1 MQSAVKKLRLVID
14 NIDSLIIK
22 LLNKRLKTSAGIQK
36 IKSASLPF
44 SPSREKQILAKC
56 PAGEIFS
63 IYLAVLMNSRKFAK
77 NIKWYYISGAD
88 KKSDEKAMAL
98 FSKIF
103 GSGIS
108 PSVLGG
114 EKNLKEALAGKA
126 VIISPRGDLSG
137 AAECGYKMK
146 LYKYCDY
153 KIKNRPVFSF
163 YSTIEPAFES
173 DLDAVIDIK

>member
-36 IKSASLPF
+36 IKNAALPF

-63 IYLAVLMNSRKFAK
+63 IYLSVLMNSRKFAK

-88 KKSDEKAMAL
+88 QKADQKALAL

-103 GSGIS
+103 GPAIA
-108 PSVLGG
+108 PAVIVG
-114 EKNLKEALAGKA
+114 EKNLKDGNVEFKA
-126 VIISPRGDLSG
+126 RKDDKTKAEIIKTD
-137 AAECGYKMK
+137 
-146 LYKYCDY
+146 
-153 KIKNRPVFSF
+153 KIVEYIKSKIQESLKNG
-163 YSTIEPAFES
+163 
-173 DLDAVIDIK
+173 

>member
-36 IKSASLPF
+36 IKNAGLPF
-44 SPSREKQILAKC
+44 SPAREKQILAKC

-63 IYLAVLMNSRKFAK
+63 IYLSVLMNSRKFAK

-88 KKSDEKAMAL
+88 QKADQKALAL

-103 GSGIS
+103 GPAIA
-108 PSVLGG
+108 PAVIVG
-114 EKNLKEALAGKA
+114 EKNLKEALAGKS
-126 VIISPRGDLSG
+126 VIISPRGDLS
-137 AAECGYKMK
+137 ASEKCGYKIK

-153 KIKNRPVFSF
+153 KIKSRTVFSF

-173 DLDAVIDIK
+173 DLDAVIEIK